1 MMWSVSLWSSSIN
14 QATGLGGELIAIPY
28 LDQPA
33 YVQEGDINIGALLPL
48 SDYVGPHCSRNVRFG
63 SISFEYS
70 ESIKFAVDMVN
81 RDRSILPNVTLGFV
95 AMNDCSNGNIA
106 LAESLSF
113 LPRVSTA
120 QRPDQSNDSLSPQC
134 GAASP
139 ADCPMPTYDVIGV
152 VSPTNSQ
159 PTVMVSQLLTT
170 YRIPIVGSTATSD
183 ALSDKTQHP
192 YFLRVS
198 PPDKY
203 QVAAMLKFIADQG
216 WTYLSVLY
224 VQGSYGEKAFDTIR
238 LNAPAYG
245 ACIAASH
252 RLDELTVYDRVI
264 QDLLSYP
271 RARVVILF
279 TYTSQT
285 KSVMTAIR
293 KLNATGHFII
303 LGSEGVGATFRI
315 PYQGF
320 EKEMLGMFSFVY
332 YMSLVPDFYEYVR
345 TLNVTESRNP
355 WFKLVW
361 EQLFQCSFTT
371 RTCNLEDN
379 ILTKLVFYQT
389 ASLYIDAVMTFAH
402 GAHGL
407 ISKQCPGATGYDA
420 KRCVQGAASLYDHL
434 KSVSFD
440 GYNGHVHF
448 DPVGDVRGS
457 YKISQI
463 VLDTPQIP
471 FVNLTTRSV
480 GLEPQ
485 LIGVYSI
492 ESRTIRY
499 TNRPIWWEHLREEE
513 NVVPLDLRPLALR
526 GVPESACSRP
536 CSTGEYKI
544 QKDPA
549 CCWECRQCRDN
560 ERLVDNFTGCRTCD
574 KFTWP
579 DERDFTSCL
588 EIPATHHSITDT
600 LPLIQLCLGFAAI
613 VCASLVVF
621 SYVYFRDVRV
631 IKAASRELS
640 ILQMVAIFVGYL
652 TVVLFQVA
660 PTPGTCGVLFFSFC
674 LSFTWL
680 YAPLLVKVVRIYR
693 IFQSGQKTTIR
704 PRFVSPQSQLLFTAS
719 LITVQV
725 VICVY
730 IYAVYNPTARRTQ
743 PVPTEKYVELSCD
756 MTVPGLV
763 SFLTYNLF
771 LVTLCSVFAFKTRKL
786 PDNFNESRFISMC
799 VSTTLII
806 WLAFITTYFTASRD
820 FVRVTVLSF
829 TLLLNHTVAVVFLY
843 APKIYAAVYLPPE
856 DLVTTRLQ
864 YGGGAAAAGELTRPN
879 RVAPLSATI
888 TLTTP
893 KF

>member
-120 QRPDQSNDSLSPQC
+120 QRPDQSNASSPQC

-264 QDLLSYP
+264 QDLLGYP

-293 KLNATGHFII
+293 KQNATGHFII

-355 WFKLVW
+355 WFKPVW
-361 EQLFQCSFTT
+361 EQLFQCSFAS
-371 RTCNLEDN
+371 RTCNLDDN

-407 ISKQCPGATGYDA
+407 ISKQCPGAKGYDA

-492 ESRTIRY
+492 ESRAIRY
-499 TNRPIWWEHLREEE
+499 TNRPIWWEHLRDEE
-513 NVVPLDLRPLALR
+513 NVVPPDLRTLALR

-544 QKDPA
+544 QKDPV
-549 CCWECRQCRDN
+549 CCWECRLRCDN
-560 ERLVDNFTGCRTCD
+560 ERLVDNLTGCRTCD
-574 KFTWP
+574 KLTRP
-579 DERDFTSCL
+579 DERDFTSCSRD
-588 EIPATHHSITDT
+588 IGDPPFHHGHGCS
-600 LPLIQLCLGFAAI
+600 LGFSSAW
-613 VCASLVVF
+613 S
-621 SYVYFRDVRV
+621 
-631 IKAASRELS
+631 SRRCLRITGRS
-640 ILQMVAIFVGYL
+640 PMS
-652 TVVLFQVA
+652 TS
-660 PTPGTCGVLFFSFC
+660 GT
-674 LSFTWL
+674 FTWL

-719 LITVQV
+719 LITVQGSKGRHINLSLVAAIEVGVGGLAVDNSPCIAATGSHVGFRIV

-730 IYAVYNPTARRTQ
+730 IYAVYTPTARHTQ

-756 MTVPGLV
+756 MTVPGLI
-763 SFLTYNLF
+763 SFLTYNLI
-771 LVTLCSVFAFKTRKL
+771 LVCLCSVFAFKTRKL

-820 FVRVTVLSF
+820 FVRVTVLSV

-843 APKIYAAVYLPPE
+843 APKIYAAVYVPPE
-856 DLVTTRLQ
+856 DLVTNRLQ
-864 YGGGAAAAGELTRPN
+864 YGGGAAGELTRSN
-879 RVAPLSATI
+879 RVAPLSAAI